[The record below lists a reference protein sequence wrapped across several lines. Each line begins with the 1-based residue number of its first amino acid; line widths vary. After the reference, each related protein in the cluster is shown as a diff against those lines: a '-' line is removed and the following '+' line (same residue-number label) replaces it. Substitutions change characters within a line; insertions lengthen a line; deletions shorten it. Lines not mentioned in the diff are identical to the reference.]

1 MKIKSICGWAALA
14 ALGFVIRAEA
24 QTAPEIL
31 AKMIEAQGGRTTL
44 ASVKDTTT
52 SGTMELVQMGMSGNL
67 TMYQKEPN
75 KFRMD
80 LDLTTVGVLVTTA
93 FDGEKGWSINPQTG
107 ASEEMT
113 EKQAQAARVQALG
126 NEAMLNPE
134 KFGITF
140 QLKGKEKVGDK
151 ECFVIEQTF
160 KDGLQVTVF
169 VDRTSYLTLKT
180 RSKTDLMG
188 TEVEQETLLEDYK
201 KVNGMMIPHKMVIF
215 QGGAEFGRLV
225 FTKVAFNSGLEDS
238 FFKMK

>member
-1 MKIKSICGWAALA
+1 MKKRLIFGWTALA
-14 ALGFVIRAEA
+14 ALGFVLQAQA

-44 ASVKDTTT
+44 ATIKDTTT
-52 SGTMELVQMGMSGNL
+52 SGTMELVQMGMTATL

-80 LDLTTVGVLVTTA
+80 LDVMGMLVTSA

-107 ASEEMT
+107 GTEEMT

-134 KFGITF
+134 KFGIAYA
-140 QLKGKEKVGDK
+140 LKGKEKVGDK

-160 KDGLQVTVF
+160 KDGLQATVF
-169 VDRTSYLTLKT
+169 VDAATYLTLKT

-201 KVNGMMIPHKMVIF
+201 KVDGMMIPHKLVIF

>member
-1 MKIKSICGWAALA
+1 
-14 ALGFVIRAEA
+14 
-24 QTAPEIL
+24 
-31 AKMIEAQGGRTTL
+31 
-44 ASVKDTTT
+44 
-52 SGTMELVQMGMSGNL
+52 
-67 TMYQKEPN
+67 MYQKEPN

-80 LDLTTVGVLVTTA
+80 LDVMGMLVTSA

-107 ASEEMT
+107 GTEEMT

-134 KFGITF
+134 KFGIAYA
-140 QLKGKEKVGDK
+140 LKGKEKVGDK

-160 KDGLQVTVF
+160 KDGLQATVF
-169 VDRTSYLTLKT
+169 VDAATYLTLKT

-201 KVNGMMIPHKMVIF
+201 KVDGMMIPHKLVIF

>member
-1 MKIKSICGWAALA
+1 MDGAGGSRIVLQAQ
-14 ALGFVIRAEA
+14 A

-44 ASVKDTTT
+44 ATIKDTTT
-52 SGTMELVQMGMSGNL
+52 SGTMELVQMGMTATL

-80 LDLTTVGVLVTTA
+80 LDVMGMLVTSA

-107 ASEEMT
+107 GTEEMT

-134 KFGITF
+134 KFGIAYA
-140 QLKGKEKVGDK
+140 LKGKEKVGDK

-160 KDGLQVTVF
+160 KDGLQATVF
-169 VDRTSYLTLKT
+169 VDAATYLTLKT

-201 KVNGMMIPHKMVIF
+201 KVDGMMIPHKLVIF

>member
-1 MKIKSICGWAALA
+1 MKKRWITGVTALA
-14 ALGFVIRAEA
+14 ALGFVLQAQA

-31 AKMIEAQGGRTTL
+31 AKMIEALGGRTAL
-44 ASVKDTTT
+44 AAVKDTTT
-52 SGTMELVQMGMSGNL
+52 SGTMELVQMGLTATL

-80 LDLTTVGVLVTTA
+80 LDVMGMLVTTA

-107 ASEEMT
+107 GTEEMT

-134 KFGITF
+134 KFGITYV
-140 QLKGKEKVGDK
+140 LKGKEKVGDK
-151 ECFVIEQTF
+151 DCFVIEQTF
-160 KDGLQVTVF
+160 KDGLQAAVF
-169 VDRTSYLTLKT
+169 VDAATYLALKT

-201 KVNGMMIPHKMVIF
+201 KVGGMMIPHKMVIF
-215 QGGAEFGRLV
+215 HGGAEFGRLV

-238 FFKMK
+238 FFKIK